1 MKNGFLLFIYIL
13 FLGFLVSWKS
23 QINEDELALKI
34 SKSANFKEY
43 ADASLNVIKD
53 IIKIKKDTALNTKFK
68 NLDSVQKRDSI
79 AKILVRSDSYM
90 NDVFKTTELR
100 KKLIKEFPE
109 LNKITLEGVKR
120 VYKKA
125 MELYKPKISDYLH
138 DSLNTQH

>member
-1 MKNGFLLFIYIL
+1 
-13 FLGFLVSWKS
+13 
-23 QINEDELALKI
+23 
-34 SKSANFKEY
+34 
-43 ADASLNVIKD
+43 
-53 IIKIKKDTALNTKFK
+53 
-68 NLDSVQKRDSI
+68 
-79 AKILVRSDSYM
+79 M

>member
-13 FLGFLVSWKS
+13 FLGFLVSCKT